1 MSSNIEQWVNYIRS
15 QLFPEITAQIPTIDW
30 GVENVTQ
37 KGWIFIP
44 YHRVF
49 KATPG
54 VVATQGERALTPKSQ
69 FFTPPKVPSLSISAP
84 SIPTV
89 NLTALKVPV
98 PAKPVSWGDQWK
110 ANVVNF
116 CSSTIGQIPVIGGY
130 MCQAID
136 STFGALAKIVGDA
149 FQSVY
154 YTFDLPAHLQAIE
167 QQVNYKAAQDF
178 NAALTS
184 VQDAINS
191 LVNNINSTISGTVGD
206 INNGL
211 AGITTEL
218 QNAINGFYDA
228 LNEAVG
234 LFSGMSI
241 PVVQVRNVASVGFEA
256 YSTGSAPIY
265 WIAVSP

>member
-1 MSSNIEQWVNYIRS
+1 MSMSSNIEQWVNYIRS

-54 VVATQGERALTPKSQ
+54 VVATQGQRALTPKSQ

-130 MCQAID
+130 MCQATD
-136 STFGALAKIVGDA
+136 STFVARAKIVGDA

-154 YTFDLPAHLQAIE
+154 YAFDLPAHLHAIE

-191 LVNNINSTISGTVGD
+191 LVNNINSTIQGSEEKKK
-206 INNGL
+206 NAF

-218 QNAINGFYDA
+218 KSAITGFYDA
-228 LNEAVG
+228 FKKAVV
-234 LFSGMSI
+234 LFWGRRI
-241 PVVQVRNVASVGFEA
+241 PVG
-256 YSTGSAPIY
+256 
-265 WIAVSP
+265 